1 MGLFIG
7 ILLLV
12 KHFDLYQKE
21 HMLHHSPKKLLT
33 QEDEFT
39 TFILNLCGLEPGLS
53 KRELWRRVLLSF
65 GSPFFHLRFLLSR
78 ISSCL
83 LSRST
88 LHNLVAIAVWAG
100 LIAAAVHSG
109 LWAEF
114 AIAWLLPLVVL
125 FQIATALRTLCEH
138 RFPDA
143 SVIAARGKQFVGLA
157 TAGDRKSTRLNSVTN
172 AHLVCR

>member
-1 MGLFIG
+1 MTAYELRISDWSSD
-7 ILLLV
+7 V
-12 KHFDLYQKE
+12 CSSD
-21 HMLHHSPKKLLT
+21 LLT
-33 QEDEFT
+33 HEDEFT

-83 LSRST
+83 LYRST

-109 LWAEF
+109 MWAEF

-125 FQIATALRTLCEH
+125 FQIATALERTQ
-138 RFPDA
+138 
-143 SVIAARGKQFVGLA
+143 VVGGKG
-157 TAGDRKSTRLNSVTN
+157 G
-172 AHLVCR
+172 